1 MRGRSSIAARVAA
14 ILAFGPLLCGF
25 GLFEKRDAEIEAGNS
40 ALQAGKADDALAHYD
55 KAVKK
60 LPAEAGT
67 HFDRGAALYA
77 LSRFDEAGQEFLR
90 ATEAKDPALKASAFY
105 NLGNAFFKK
114 EKFKEAVSAYTRS
127 LGLKPDDKQAKW
139 NLEIALRKQ
148 KDQEDKDKKDKDKKD
163 QDQKNKDQKKDDKD
177 QDKKDKQDQKKDD
190 QKKDKDKKDK
200 DKDKDKKQDQNQKDK
215 QDQQKQPQEKPSTPK
230 EQEQIQSVLDNL
242 ERSSKD
248 LEKERARVRAVRRA
262 PPGRGLC
269 GGRQGVGICWA
280 ARRSAYLPE

>member
-1 MRGRSSIAARVAA
+1 VRRGGIDGAAIAA

-25 GLFEKRDAEIEAGNS
+25 GLFEKRDAEIEAGNA
-40 ALQAGKADDALAHYD
+40 ALQAGKADDALLHYD

-67 HFDRGAALYA
+67 HFDRGSALYA
-77 LSRFDEAGQEFLR
+77 LSRFDEAGEEFLR

-127 LGLKPDDKQAKW
+127 LGLRPDDKQAKW

-148 KDQEDKDKKDKDKKD
+148 KDKDDQDKKDKKD
-163 QDQKNKDQKKDDKD
+163 QDKKDKDDKKKDDKDKKDQKKDDKKD
-177 QDKKDKQDQKKDD
+177 DQKKDQDKQDQQDKKDKQDQ
-190 QKKDKDKKDK
+190 QK
-200 DKDKDKKQDQNQKDK
+200 
-215 QDQQKQPQEKPSTPK
+215 PQEKPSPPQ

-248 LEKERARVRAVRRA
+248 LEKERAKARAVRRA
-262 PPGRGLC
+262 PPERD
-269 GGRQGVGICWA
+269 W
-280 ARRSAYLPE
+280 

>member
-1 MRGRSSIAARVAA
+1 VRRRRAAGAPIAANVAATLAA

-40 ALQAGKADDALAHYD
+40 ALQAGKADDALVHYD

-77 LSRFDEAGQEFLR
+77 LSRFDEAGEEFLR

-148 KDQEDKDKKDKDKKD
+148 KDQEKKDKDKKDKDD
-163 QDQKNKDQKKDDKD
+163 KNKDQKKDDKD

-190 QKKDKDKKDK
+190 KKDDQKKDQDK
-200 DKDKDKKQDQNQKDK
+200 KDK
-215 QDQQKQPQEKPSTPK
+215 QDQKDQKQPQEKPSTPK

-248 LEKERARVRAVRRA
+248 LEKERAKARAVRRA
-262 PPGRGLC
+262 PPERD
-269 GGRQGVGICWA
+269 W
-280 ARRSAYLPE
+280 

>member
-1 MRGRSSIAARVAA
+1 MRRAQSGAATTGANVATTVAA

-40 ALQAGKADDALAHYD
+40 ALQAGKADDALVHYD

-77 LSRFDEAGQEFLR
+77 LSRFDEAGEEFLR

-105 NLGNAFFKK
+105 NLGNSFFKK

-148 KDQEDKDKKDKDKKD
+148 KDKEEKDKKDQDKKDKDQKKDDKKNDPKKDQKKDDKKDDQKKDQDKKD
-163 QDQKNKDQKKDDKD
+163 QDQK
-177 QDKKDKQDQKKDD
+177 DKQDQK
-190 QKKDKDKKDK
+190 
-200 DKDKDKKQDQNQKDK
+200 
-215 QDQQKQPQEKPSTPK
+215 PQEKPNAPK

-248 LEKERARVRAVRRA
+248 LEKERAKARAVRRA
-262 PPGRGLC
+262 PPERD
-269 GGRQGVGICWA
+269 W
-280 ARRSAYLPE
+280 

>member
-1 MRGRSSIAARVAA
+1 VRRPSTAAARPVANIAANIAA
-14 ILAFGPLLCGF
+14 ILAFGPLLTGF

-40 ALQAGKADDALAHYD
+40 ALQAGKADDALVHYD

-77 LSRFDEAGQEFLR
+77 LSRFDEAGEEFLR

-148 KDQEDKDKKDKDKKD
+148 KDKDDKDKKD
-163 QDQKNKDQKKDDKD
+163 QDQDQKDKDKKKDDKDKKDQKKDDKKKDDKDKKDQKD
-177 QDKKDKQDQKKDD
+177 QDKKDKQDQK
-190 QKKDKDKKDK
+190 
-200 DKDKDKKQDQNQKDK
+200 
-215 QDQQKQPQEKPSTPK
+215 PQEKPSTPK

-248 LEKERARVRAVRRA
+248 LEKERAKARAVRRA
-262 PPGRGLC
+262 PPERD
-269 GGRQGVGICWA
+269 W
-280 ARRSAYLPE
+280 

>member
-1 MRGRSSIAARVAA
+1 VRRRGTSAATIVGNLAA
-14 ILAFGPLLCGF
+14 ILAFGPLLTGF
-25 GLFEKRDAEIEAGNS
+25 GLFEKRDGEIEAGNA
-40 ALQAGKADDALAHYD
+40 ALQSGKADDALLHYD

-77 LSRFDEAGQEFLR
+77 LSRFDEAGEEFLR

-127 LGLKPDDKQAKW
+127 LGLRPDDKQAKW

-148 KDQEDKDKKDKDKKD
+148 KDKDEQDKKDKKD
-163 QDQKNKDQKKDDKD
+163 QDQKNKDKDQKKDDKD
-177 QDKKDKQDQKKDD
+177 KDKDKKDQKKDD
-190 QKKDKDKKDK
+190 QKKDQDKKDQ
-200 DKDKDKKQDQNQKDK
+200 DKKDK
-215 QDQQKQPQEKPSTPK
+215 QDQQKQPQEKPSPPK

-248 LEKERARVRAVRRA
+248 LEKERAKARAVRRA
-262 PPGRGLC
+262 PPERD
-269 GGRQGVGICWA
+269 W
-280 ARRSAYLPE
+280 

>member
-1 MRGRSSIAARVAA
+1 VRGRSSIAARVAA
-14 ILAFGPLLCGF
+14 TISAIWAFGPLLCGF

-40 ALQAGKADDALAHYD
+40 ALQAGKADDALVHYD
-55 KAVKK
+55 KALKK
-60 LPAEAGT
+60 LPAEAGS

-163 QDQKNKDQKKDDKD
+163 QDQKNKDQKNKDQKKDDKD

-190 QKKDKDKKDK
+190 QKKDQDKKDQSKK
-200 DKDKDKKQDQNQKDK
+200 DNDKKDKQDQNQKD
-215 QDQQKQPQEKPSTPK
+215 QQKQPPEKPSTPK

-248 LEKERARVRAVRRA
+248 LEKERAKARAVRRA
-262 PPGRGLC
+262 PPERD
-269 GGRQGVGICWA
+269 W
-280 ARRSAYLPE
+280 

>member
-1 MRGRSSIAARVAA
+1 VNRRGATGANTAANMAAKVAA

-25 GLFEKRDAEIEAGNS
+25 VLFEKRDAEIEAGNS
-40 ALQAGKADDALAHYD
+40 ALQAGKADDALVHYD

-77 LSRFDEAGQEFLR
+77 LSRFDEAGEEFLR
-90 ATEAKDPALKASAFY
+90 ATEARDPGLKASAFY

-148 KDQEDKDKKDKDKKD
+148 KDKDDKDKKD
-163 QDQKNKDQKKDDKD
+163 QDDKNKDQKKD
-177 QDKKDKQDQKKDD
+177 QDKKDKQDQKD
-190 QKKDKDKKDK
+190 QK
-200 DKDKDKKQDQNQKDK
+200 DQK
-215 QDQQKQPQEKPSTPK
+215 DQQKQPQEKPSTPK

-248 LEKERARVRAVRRA
+248 LEKERARARAVRRA
-262 PPGRGLC
+262 PPERD
-269 GGRQGVGICWA
+269 W
-280 ARRSAYLPE
+280 

>member
-1 MRGRSSIAARVAA
+1 VRRGASIATRIAA
-14 ILAFGPLLCGF
+14 ILAFGPLLMGF

-40 ALQAGKADDALAHYD
+40 ALQAGKADDALVHYD

-127 LGLKPDDKQAKW
+127 LGLKPEDKQAKW

-148 KDQEDKDKKDKDKKD
+148 KDKEDKDKKD
-163 QDQKNKDQKKDDKD
+163 QD
-177 QDKKDKQDQKKDD
+177 
-190 QKKDKDKKDK
+190 KKDKDK
-200 DKDKDKKQDQNQKDK
+200 QE
-215 QDQQKQPQEKPSTPK
+215 KQPQPEKA
-230 EQEQIQSVLDNL
+230 EQNQPERIQEMLKNL
-242 ERSSKD
+242 EANPKD
-248 LEKERARVRAVRRA
+248 LERERARLRAVRRG
-262 PPGRGLC
+262 PP
-269 GGRQGVGICWA
+269 
-280 ARRSAYLPE
+280 ARDW

>member
-1 MRGRSSIAARVAA
+1 MRRLGEVAA
-14 ILAFGPLLCGF
+14 LLALAPLLFGF
-25 GLFEKRDAEIEAGNS
+25 GLLEKRDPQVEAGNA
-40 ALQAGKADDALAHYD
+40 ALKSGKAEEALTHYD
-55 KAVKK
+55 QAVKK
-60 LPAEAGT
+60 LPGDSGV

-148 KDQEDKDKKDKDKKD
+148 KDKEEKDKKDKQDKKD
-163 QDQKNKDQKKDDKD
+163 QDDKNKDQKKDDKD
-177 QDKKDKQDQKKDD
+177 QDKKDKQDKQDQKKDDKKDD
-190 QKKDKDKKDK
+190 QKKDQDKK
-200 DKDKDKKQDQNQKDK
+200 
-215 QDQQKQPQEKPSTPK
+215 DQQKQSQEKPTPPK

-248 LEKERARVRAVRRA
+248 LEKERARARAVRRA
-262 PPGRGLC
+262 PPERD
-269 GGRQGVGICWA
+269 W
-280 ARRSAYLPE
+280 